1 MSAEGWMDNEEVI
14 HMNNRLLISN
24 FKKKLPFVTIWMA
37 LEGIMLSEISQI
49 EKDKFHMTS
58 LICGV

>member
-1 MSAEGWMDNEEVI
+1 
-14 HMNNRLLISN
+14 MNGQSRGDTHKQQTIKQQFFL
-24 FKKKLPFVTIWMA
+24 KVAIWMA

-58 LICGV
+58 LICAV